1 MKSIPWSVSP
11 AWRRRLVALLSGAA
25 LALVTAG
32 CTKDTA
38 PRSLSANAD
47 PAAEAAGQ
55 EGEQQ
60 AAQPGMA
67 AAPGAAAVED
77 PGAGAAAG
85 TDPQASP
92 GAAKDD
98 SYSLE
103 VETPDPVASGAEGTV
118 RVKVTPRNGWKMN
131 HEFPTKLRVTA
142 PDGITVAK
150 AEQAKGDAE
159 RFDDAGATF
168 AVQFTAQSA
177 GEKSFQAKLKF
188 AVCTEATCTPKSQ
201 ELAWVVKVQ

>member
-11 AWRRRLVALLSGAA
+11 AWRRGLVALLGGAA

-38 PRSLSANAD
+38 PRSVAANGD
-47 PAAEAAGQ
+47 PAPEAAGQ
-55 EGEQQ
+55 EDTQG
-60 AAQPGMA
+60 AAQPGAAVVKAPA
-67 AAPGAAAVED
+67 AA
-77 PGAGAAAG
+77 
-85 TDPQASP
+85 DPQAGA

-98 SYSLE
+98 TYDIA
-103 VETPDPVASGAEGTV
+103 VETPDPVASGSEGTV
-118 RVKVTPRNGWKMN
+118 RVKVTPGAGWKMN
-131 HEFPTKLRVTA
+131 HEYPTKLRVTA
-142 PDGITVAK
+142 PDGVTVTK

-159 RFDDAGATF
+159 RFEDAGATF
-168 AVQFTAQSA
+168 AVTFTAASA

-201 ELAWVVKVQ
+201 ELAWVVNVQ